1 MFIQRK
7 HRNKFIRVAIIGY
20 TNVVKSTL
28 MNILSKSTVFIENK
42 LFATVD
48 TTVRKTGIGNITLL
62 IADTVGFIR
71 K

>member
-1 MFIQRK
+1 M
-7 HRNKFIRVAIIGY
+7 RVAIIGY

>member
-1 MFIQRK
+1 
-7 HRNKFIRVAIIGY
+7 
-20 TNVVKSTL
+20 